1 MQYAAIAATA
11 GGCRQALNIARVLEN
26 PGINKLAGQSNSQNA
41 SNIDMPGQVDIYVHG
56 KALKDMARLLAESH
70 EPQRK
75 YNEYQRLGDLLP
87 RLWQAYDGFIF
98 IMATGIVVRLIAPH
112 IVSKL
117 SDPAIL
123 VMDDRGQNIISLLSG
138 HVGGAN
144 RLTAYLAASLGANP
158 VITTATDVNN
168 LLAPDVVAGYLKA
181 VPYPKENIVRFNG
194 GLLRGENIHW
204 WLEGNIPACQ
214 GYERILQAKGV
225 DYAKFYLHEL
235 ESEVYGDEVTHSTD
249 SSNSKR
255 LPWRQPG
262 LHVVIAQKAA
272 DLPKQENIL
281 YLYPRRLM
289 AGVGCRRNTEK
300 ALILSALDKA
310 CQAIGWDRSRI
321 SGLASTVVKSNE
333 KGLLEAADDL
343 GVSIEFYENNQLA
356 QMIDKYHLP
365 ESDFVKKT
373 IGVGNICQASALCRA
388 GQGTIALDKT
398 KYEKV
403 TVALVWQK

>member
-1 MQYAAIAATA
+1 MKYAVIAATV
-11 GGCRQALNIARVLEN
+11 GGCHQALSICHALEN
-26 PGINKLAGQSNSQNA
+26 TREAQIGSESNQGALDND
-41 SNIDMPGQVDIYVHG
+41 IQGQVDVYIHS
-56 KALKDMARLLAESH
+56 KARADMEKLLAAPH
-70 EPQRK
+70 ELQRK
-75 YNEYQRLGDLLP
+75 YHEYQRLGDLLP
-87 RLWQAYDGFIF
+87 RLWQAYDGMIF
-98 IMATGIVVRLIAPH
+98 IMATGIVVRLIAHH

-123 VMDDRGQNIISLLSG
+123 VMDDRGHNIISLLSG

-144 RLTAYLAASLGANP
+144 RLTAYLAATLGANP

-168 LLAPDVVAGYLKA
+168 LLAPDVVAGYIKA

-204 WLEGNIPACQ
+204 WLERNIPGCQ

-235 ESEVYGDEVTHSTD
+235 ESEVYGDEVTHSID
-249 SSNSKR
+249 SSNSKS

-262 LHVVIAQKAA
+262 LHVVIAPKAA

-333 KGLLEAADDL
+333 KGLLAAADDM

-365 ESDFVKKT
+365 ESAFVKKT